1 MKYIITKT
9 YEIYQEIEAN
19 SEREAIEK
27 SYDIQTSTRLIK
39 VSAKR
44 FDDVQQS
51 KEN

>member
-9 YEIYQEIEAN
+9 YEIDQEIEAD

-27 SYDIQTSTRLIK
+27 SYDIQTNTRLIK
-39 VSAKR
+39 ISVKR
-44 FDDVQQS
+44 FDNIQQS